1 MIRDLLNQ
9 KKKGEI
15 SHFGWGGDLDKFG
28 SFSHFFFTFSN
39 SCKYAKKGI
48 FCGGGGTT
56 SLECRNFGYFI
67 VLLSKLCGFVRA
79 NIFFFYQNISKLM
92 FEKKYS

>member
-48 FCGGGGTT
+48 FCGGFFLDI
-56 SLECRNFGYFI
+56 SLFCYPNYVG
-67 VLLSKLCGFVRA
+67 L
-79 NIFFFYQNISKLM
+79 
-92 FEKKYS
+92 